1 MMAITTSA
9 SLSVNSSTSR
19 TPVPTEA
26 LNEAKKQ
33 ADLRPE
39 QQRANLNGQILQAS
53 LQVSIQSGNNS
64 MSLLYRSAIEQLN
77 VALEPEFG
85 ADAIGNAMGQDN
97 SAEATA
103 NRILSMSTGFFEAYA
118 KRYPDKDPETVA
130 NDFVSLV
137 RGGFEK
143 GFNEAKDIL
152 TGLNVM
158 GENSSIASDIAKT
171 FELVQKGFDDFLATK
186 LTDIRAAAGKDSSE
200 KATA

>member
-1 MMAITTSA
+1 MPS
-9 SLSVNSSTSR
+9 
-19 TPVPTEA
+19 EA
-26 LNEAKKQ
+26 LSEAKKQ
-33 ADLRPE
+33 AELRPD
-39 QQRANLNGQILQAS
+39 QQRLNLNGQILQAS

-77 VALEPEFG
+77 VTLEPDFG
-85 ADAIGNAMGQDN
+85 ANAISNAMGQDN

-103 NRILSMSTGFFEAYA
+103 NRILSASTGFFEAYA
-118 KRYPDKDPETVA
+118 KRYPDKDPEQVA
-130 NDFVSLV
+130 NDFVSLI

-158 GENSSIASDIAKT
+158 GENSTIASDIAKT

-186 LTDIRAAAGKDSSE
+186 LADIKAAAGKD
-200 KATA
+200 ANQQVPA

>member
-1 MMAITTSA
+1 MVTTTA
-9 SLSVNSSTSR
+9 ALSVTSSSSR
-19 TPVPTEA
+19 STASTEA

-77 VALEPEFG
+77 VTLEPDFG
-85 ADAIGNAMGQDN
+85 ANAISNAMGQDN

-103 NRILSMSTGFFEAYA
+103 NRILSASTGFFEAYA
-118 KRYPDKDPETVA
+118 KRYPDKDPEEVA
-130 NDFVSLV
+130 NDFVSLI

-158 GENSSIASDIAKT
+158 GENSPIAADIAKT
-171 FELVQKGFDDFLATK
+171 FELVQKGYDDFLATK
-186 LTDIRAAAGKDSSE
+186 LADIRAAANPDPNKQA
-200 KATA
+200 ATA